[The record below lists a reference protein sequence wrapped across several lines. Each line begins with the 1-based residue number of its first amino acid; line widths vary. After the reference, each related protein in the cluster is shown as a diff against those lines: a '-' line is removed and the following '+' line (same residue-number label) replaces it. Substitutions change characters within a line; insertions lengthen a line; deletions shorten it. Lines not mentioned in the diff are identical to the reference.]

1 MYDVVTLLADLRLYD
16 FSVPAHL
23 DSQEKERERTL
34 KTDYFKKRFIVSRA
48 VMKPVLQ
55 HLVGET
61 MVSHHLLERGENGR
75 LKVHGRPD
83 IFISLSYSGTCIALT
98 LGKQKTG
105 CDIEMVRP
113 LDIRKIRSC
122 SLFDQKPGNEKEQ
135 TLHFLQQW
143 TMVEAYAKLR
153 DMNLY
158 PLLKERY
165 YFNDTHFVS
174 YQADRHSVLSLASD
188 SPLKKNVLLWADP
201 VDWPTIS
208 SSDHPGGER
217 FGGRADSGFRQV

>member
-1 MYDVVTLLADLRLYD
+1 MCDVVTLLADIRLFD

-23 DSQEKERERTL
+23 DSQERERERTL
-34 KTDYFKKRFIVSRA
+34 KSDYFKKRFIVSRA

-55 HLVGET
+55 HLVGES
-61 MVSHHLLERGENGR
+61 MVSHNLLEREENGR

-83 IFISLSYSGTCIALT
+83 IFISVSYSGTCIALT

-105 CDIEMVRP
+105 SDIEMVRP

-122 SLFDQKPGNEKEQ
+122 SLFDQKPGNEQEQ

-143 TMVEAYAKLR
+143 TMVEAYAKLQ
-153 DMNLY
+153 DMSLY

-165 YFNDTHFVS
+165 FFKDTHFVS
-174 YQADRHSVLSLASD
+174 YQTDHHLVLSLASD
-188 SPLKKNVLLWADP
+188 SPLKKNVLLWIDP
-201 VDWPTIS
+201 GDWPTLS
-208 SSDHPGGER
+208 SSELMGGQS
-217 FGGRADSGFRQV
+217 F